1 MNFNFTSFGDDVVWV
16 FAIQFFILAAA
27 LLIGNILRRKVPF
40 FRKSLMPSALIG
52 GTLILLLKLIPGF
65 KDLINQ
71 SGMEIVTYHCLAIGF
86 IALALKRG
94 KEQNKAP
101 VKTILETGVLQG
113 AVYSMQAVVGLIVT
127 IILCVTLG
135 FFPGGGVLLALGFG
149 QGTGQALNFG
159 SSFENQYGFA
169 GGATFG
175 LTIATV
181 GFFVACI
188 VGVVYMNILRRRGK
202 LKIITDKSEDEKL
215 SDYISENEIPRAESV
230 DRLTINLGLV
240 FLVYGLV
247 YLVMRLVNVSL
258 VWGFNFLLGSI
269 FAMLCKLVLN
279 QFRKRG
285 LMHREIV
292 NDYLLDRISGLAF
305 DTMII
310 AGVAAINL
318 DDLSNMWWQLCI
330 ICALGTVTTFVY
342 IRLAANELYKGYE
355 HEAFFSLFGM
365 LTGTASNG
373 VILLREIDPSFETPA
388 ASNLVLSGVPAIA
401 FGGALLLVL
410 DYCPRGLTESI
421 VSLSILTVGFI
432 VFTLILFRRSL
443 FKKKKKEAAPAENEK
458 E

>member
-1 MNFNFTSFGDDVVWV
+1 MTFNFTSFGDDVVWV

-202 LKIITDKSEDEKL
+202 LKIIADKSEDEKL

-230 DRLTINLGLV
+230 DRLTINIGLV

-355 HEAFFSLFGM
+355 QEAFFSLFGM

>member
-1 MNFNFTSFGDDVVWV
+1 MTFNFTSFGDDVVWV